1 MAVAV
6 AMNGDRMPFPHDSL
20 VEVDG
25 ARGTVTILELGGGG
39 VVPEDCLGFQE
50 LQQAVLAELAAI
62 A

>member
-1 MAVAV
+1 
-6 AMNGDRMPFPHDSL
+6 MPFPHDSL